1 VDPLAPEYSWNST
14 YAFAENRVV
23 DGIDLEG
30 KEWTSATEWTE
41 NVAFYKVNAGGSY
54 AGTWYNGFSMGV
66 MTDVDIMMQIARNDQ
81 EVTNSKGTK
90 WKVKAGQILGF
101 TDIQNNLWV
110 SLDQKGSLMAA
121 YGNSWESWG
130 NARYYIELQRLQNS
144 YNQAVKDQEAFRK
157 WSAEFAKAGETF
169 EKIYVYGMAGLA
181 TGGVALEV
189 APAVIALTQAA
200 WTSSNLVMVEI
211 GGAVSNLG
219 YKYGESVKKLFF
231 TADKANTC
239 PVVQEE
245 VTIVES
251 QIANV
256 AAKGVTNLALRSD
269 IVLSGGR
276 SGQLVKNLTG
286 PANSVLKGSGNRIYI
301 TDDAGKVIWDITK
314 DRAKSVIPGQ
324 GFGPKVAP
332 TQQQL
337 DWHNKIWGN

>member
-1 VDPLAPEYSWNST
+1 VDPLASSYAWNST
-14 YAFAENRVV
+14 YSFAENRVI

-54 AGTWYNGFSMGV
+54 AGTWYNGISMGV

-144 YNQAVKDQEAFRK
+144 YNQAIKDQEAFRK

-256 AAKGVTNLALRSD
+256 AAKTSTT
-269 IVLSGGR
+269 VLEGAVKSNYGR
-276 SGQLVKNLTG
+276 FVSKI
-286 PANSVLKGSGNRIYI
+286 PANSKASSSFELLDDGNYLFQA
-301 TDDAGKVIWDITK
+301 TSPGKV
-314 DRAKSVIPGQ
+314 PGSSALYQKWVNPQ
-324 GFGPKVAP
+324 GETFKMIKTTFAPDGSIIHVKPKF
-332 TQQQL
+332 
-337 DWHNKIWGN
+337 